1 MNIIQFNEIIELLH
15 SIADNSTANII
26 ALVSVIISSIAVLSS
41 I

>member
-26 ALVSVIISSIAVLSS
+26 AFRV
-41 I
+41 